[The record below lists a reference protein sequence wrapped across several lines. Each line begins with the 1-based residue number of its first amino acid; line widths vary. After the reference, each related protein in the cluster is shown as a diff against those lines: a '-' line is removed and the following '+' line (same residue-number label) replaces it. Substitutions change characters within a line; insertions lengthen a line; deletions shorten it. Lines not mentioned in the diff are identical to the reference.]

1 MLAAVRNRRGLI
13 TGVDAFDGDVQG
25 RVHLVHVEY
34 LDSDGVPDDQL
45 VWEREPG
52 AQILEPA
59 ALPDVVDTQPMMP
72 SHFDGLVR
80 AARWTALSPW
90 IDPDGDGP
98 LDRMPL
104 ASPVHGAIQVEDF
117 QLVPLWKAMR
127 MPRISLLLADDVG
140 LGKTIE
146 AGLIL
151 TELLLRRRVRRV
163 LIVCPASLRS
173 QWQDEMREKF
183 SLSFDVVDRPAT
195 HALQKRLGLD
205 ANPWRTFHRVIT
217 SYDYLKQADVL
228 EQFMAAARPSAGTTL
243 THQPWDLLVV
253 DEAHNLSPAGL
264 GRDSDVSRML
274 QLLAPRFEHRLF
286 LTATPHNG
294 HTRSFTGL
302 LETLDPVR
310 FTQKSSALTEGE
322 RRQIEQVVVRRLKS
336 EINQTSDPP
345 RFAQRSLEALE
356 VDLGPGELALAEAFD
371 VFRRQVR
378 SAVARARSRSEE
390 LAGTFAVE
398 VLGKRLLSGPVT
410 FAHSWH
416 RYLQGLQT
424 EDGASATDV
433 RAAEKKVR
441 EDLDDDLEA
450 ETRTGHA
457 VQTVGAWLRPLAED
471 LADERRAIDSALD
484 ELGLGADAFTGPDT
498 VPAEDARYEALRE
511 LIESKLMGSD
521 GTLRDD
527 ERLVVFTEYKTSL
540 DVLAAR
546 LTERLGDDGQ
556 VKVLYGGMDDRERD
570 AIKAA
575 FNDPGD
581 AVRVLVATDAAAE
594 GLNLQETARYVL
606 HWDVP
611 WNPSRLEQRNG
622 RLDRHGQARD
632 VVVHH
637 FTSEAVGD
645 LRFLARVVEKVDRIR
660 EDLGSVGEVFDRAV
674 ERRLLYGED
683 VDTVL
688 EQLDGGVNQLRRR
701 ADVPAD
707 GQVRV
712 VDDGKDQ
719 LERLR
724 ALRSELDIDADTLR
738 ETLEIA
744 LGWGQAGDVL
754 QGPDERGRFAI
765 RAPVPPRWQNLVD
778 ETLRSASR
786 RTKGA
791 LRQLVFDPA
800 QLMEQVGPRTVF
812 RPDPTSVL
820 LHLNHPLFHEA
831 LHLFARSRY
840 PSGEADH
847 DASRWTVRTGHVPD
861 GADALLLVTIEELAV
876 NELRETFHHWVRTL
890 RVPVVDGALGETL
903 PHVPASQLRSDPSAA
918 PPDAATIDAAREAWD
933 DVKRDVRTLL
943 KERADTLTE
952 TLRTRLDEERGPAI
966 EAEKERFQQRQGEV
980 SSLIARTTTASLQK
994 ELEKREAQMLQ
1005 VAMFREEQRQA
1016 ELRRSAAELE
1026 EEIERRQHHYQ
1037 ELREQLAV
1045 ERERLIERILPHR
1058 YAMRGTANVFPVAVE
1073 VRMPGGPR

>member
-1 MLAAVRNRRGLI
+1 
-13 TGVDAFDGDVQG
+13 
-25 RVHLVHVEY
+25 
-34 LDSDGVPDDQL
+34 
-45 VWEREPG
+45 
-52 AQILEPA
+52 
-59 ALPDVVDTQPMMP
+59 
-72 SHFDGLVR
+72 
-80 AARWTALSPW
+80 
-90 IDPDGDGP
+90 
-98 LDRMPL
+98 
-104 ASPVHGAIQVEDF
+104 
-117 QLVPLWKAMR
+117 
-127 MPRISLLLADDVG
+127 
-140 LGKTIE
+140 
-146 AGLIL
+146 
-151 TELLLRRRVRRV
+151 
-163 LIVCPASLRS
+163 
-173 QWQDEMREKF
+173 
-183 SLSFDVVDRPAT
+183 
-195 HALQKRLGLD
+195 
-205 ANPWRTFHRVIT
+205 
-217 SYDYLKQADVL
+217 
-228 EQFMAAARPSAGTTL
+228 
-243 THQPWDLLVV
+243 
-253 DEAHNLSPAGL
+253 
-264 GRDSDVSRML
+264 
-274 QLLAPRFEHRLF
+274 
-286 LTATPHNG
+286 
-294 HTRSFTGL
+294 
-302 LETLDPVR
+302 
-310 FTQKSSALTEGE
+310 
-322 RRQIEQVVVRRLKS
+322 
-336 EINQTSDPP
+336 
-345 RFAQRSLEALE
+345 
-356 VDLGPGELALAEAFD
+356 
-371 VFRRQVR
+371 
-378 SAVARARSRSEE
+378 
-390 LAGTFAVE
+390 
-398 VLGKRLLSGPVT
+398 
-410 FAHSWH
+410 
-416 RYLQGLQT
+416 
-424 EDGASATDV
+424 
-433 RAAEKKVR
+433 
-441 EDLDDDLEA
+441 
-450 ETRTGHA
+450 
-457 VQTVGAWLRPLAED
+457 
-471 LADERRAIDSALD
+471 
-484 ELGLGADAFTGPDT
+484 
-498 VPAEDARYEALRE
+498 
-511 LIESKLMGSD
+511 
-521 GTLRDD
+521 
-527 ERLVVFTEYKTSL
+527 
-540 DVLAAR
+540 
-546 LTERLGDDGQ
+546 
-556 VKVLYGGMDDRERD
+556 
-570 AIKAA
+570 
-575 FNDPGD
+575 
-581 AVRVLVATDAAAE
+581 
-594 GLNLQETARYVL
+594 
-606 HWDVP
+606 
-611 WNPSRLEQRNG
+611 
-622 RLDRHGQARD
+622 
-632 VVVHH
+632 VHH